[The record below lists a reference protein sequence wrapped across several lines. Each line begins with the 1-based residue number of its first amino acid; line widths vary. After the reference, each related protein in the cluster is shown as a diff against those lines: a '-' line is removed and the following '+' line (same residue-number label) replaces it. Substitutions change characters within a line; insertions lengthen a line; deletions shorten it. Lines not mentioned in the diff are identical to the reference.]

1 MGLPQKS
8 RRLATEAYAGIVQL
22 IVDEGIQIGQR
33 LPSEVHLAER
43 LGVSRAIIREAL
55 ARLQSDGLTQA
66 RVGSGSYVTRRPDRL
81 LAQHLSFDAIASAF
95 GTYEVRFAL
104 EPEAARF
111 AAIRHSVEDMQA
123 ISAALAALQQAL
135 LSGQPA
141 DAEDMALH
149 RAIMVASGNI
159 GFVETFDAL
168 EPATSRIMRAGVE
181 ISRARPPEI
190 IQTMLNEHEDIVEAI
205 RLGDGERAALTM
217 RWHLS
222 QGRRRL
228 TPIA

>member
-1 MGLPQKS
+1 MTQPPRP
-8 RRLATEAYAGIVQL
+8 RRLADEAYAGIVQL
-22 IVDEGIQIGQR
+22 IVSEDLQLGAR
-33 LPSEVHLAER
+33 LPSETHLAER

-81 LAQHLSFDAIASAF
+81 LARHLPLDEIAAAF
-95 GTYEVRFAL
+95 GTYEVRFVL
-104 EPEAARF
+104 EPEAAR
-111 AAIRHSVEDMQA
+111 
-123 ISAALAALQQAL
+123 LAALRHGLEDMAGIMACLDALKQAL
-135 LSGQPA
+135 LSGQSA
-141 DAEDMALH
+141 DGEDMALH

-159 GFVETFDAL
+159 AFVAAFDAL
-168 EPATSRIMRAGVE
+168 AHGTGQIMRAGVD
-181 ISRARPPEI
+181 IARSRPPEI
-190 IQTMLNEHEDIVEAI
+190 IRTMLSEHEEIVEAI
-205 RLGDGERAALTM
+205 HLRDGERAALTM